1 MDRGIVPEGS
11 LCTLPFVN
19 SRGKPEHTHTGTLM
33 VVMEG
38 RLGRRSVLSLVIHNI
53 SKQGIL

>member
-19 SRGKPEHTHTGTLM
+19 SRGKPEHTGMLM